1 MLGIFPFSIDPNAG
15 DCIFASAQEIN
26 AELDKIIIAL
36 LVFIHLTA
44 LSIAVLIQC
53 LSVLPFSL
61 LGHSLGIS
69 T

>member
-1 MLGIFPFSIDPNAG
+1 MDPNGG

-36 LVFIHLTA
+36 LALAHLIA
-44 LSIAVLIQC
+44 VSVAVLIQC